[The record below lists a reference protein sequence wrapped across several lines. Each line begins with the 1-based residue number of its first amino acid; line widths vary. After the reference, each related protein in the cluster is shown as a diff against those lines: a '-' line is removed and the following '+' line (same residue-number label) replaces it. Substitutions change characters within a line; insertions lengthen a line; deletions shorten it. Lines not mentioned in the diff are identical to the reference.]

1 MPDLRDGESVTMQGS
16 GSRPYVLKNVGGVYS
31 CTCPAFDA
39 PAATGGFEERLE
51 FVRRCMDERRPPYA
65 RRHDHAVCGGV
76 RHLNDELNRVTALGG
91 EGLMLRRPGSL
102 YEAGRSRILLKV
114 KRCHDAEALVVG
126 HDPGAGRH
134 KGRLGAL
141 LVQTAE
147 GVRFA
152 VGTGFSDKQ
161 REEPPPIGATITFR
175 YQELSD
181 RGVPR
186 FPVFAG
192 ICVDAERSLFTEKGG
207 TTMAVSSIAPRRFEF
222 SEGSS
227 HKFWEIQTRG
237 VEVTVRFGRIGAEG
251 QVQVKSF
258 TNAEEAAQH
267 VEKMVRE
274 KSGKGYRE
282 VS

>member
-1 MPDLRDGESVTMQGS
+1 
-16 GSRPYVLKNVGGVYS
+16 
-31 CTCPAFDA
+31 
-39 PAATGGFEERLE
+39 
-51 FVRRCMDERRPPYA
+51 
-65 RRHDHAVCGGV
+65 
-76 RHLNDELNRVTALGG
+76 
-91 EGLMLRRPGSL
+91 
-102 YEAGRSRILLKV
+102 
-114 KRCHDAEALVVG
+114 LVVG
-126 HDPGAGRH
+126 HEPGAGQH

-141 LVQTAE
+141 LVETPE

-186 FPVFAG
+186 FPVFAR
-192 ICVDAERSLFTEKGG
+192 ICADAERSLFTEKGG
-207 TTMAVSSIAPRRFEF
+207 TTMAASSIASRRFEF

-227 HKFWEIQTRG
+227 HKFWEIQARDA
-237 VEVTVRFGRIGAEG
+237 EVTVRFGRIGAEG

-258 TNAEEAAQH
+258 TNAEEAAKH

-282 VS
+282 VSYSRGSISS